1 MAIEEEA
8 SSAVAGEEDG
18 TGLLID
24 QSGEFSVNQR
34 CLEKQVLLPAVTV
47 SVFFQRALKEA
58 ISRSSLDHIDGFYH
72 EITCIASIALIKISG
87 FQCLNKF
94 LYR

>member
-24 QSGEFSVNQR
+24 QSGAFSVNKR

-47 SVFFQRALKEA
+47 SVFFSK
-58 ISRSSLDHIDGFYH
+58 
-72 EITCIASIALIKISG
+72 SIEGGHKS
-87 FQCLNKF
+87 
-94 LYR
+94 